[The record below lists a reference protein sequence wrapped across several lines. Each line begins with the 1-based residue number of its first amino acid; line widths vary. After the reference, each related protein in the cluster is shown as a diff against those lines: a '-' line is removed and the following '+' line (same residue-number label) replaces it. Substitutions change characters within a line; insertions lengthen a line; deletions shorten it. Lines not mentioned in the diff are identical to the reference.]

1 MVDFQSG
8 YAPLDGIIGEGES
21 LSTVRNAALHADRD
35 GLDHRYG
42 VVSVVGDKDEAT
54 VW

>member
-1 MVDFQSG
+1 MTPPMECEKSKVLRPVDAVG
-8 YAPLDGIIGEGES
+8 KND
-21 LSTVRNAALHADRD
+21 ALHADRD

-42 VVSVVGDKDEAT
+42 VFIAIDDKNEVT